1 MKLSQLMVGA
11 VLSLSL
17 TLTGCAATSLLSAA
31 TSAISPNKPD
41 ITAQVGAENTKQG
54 IGVTA
59 KTSEDTKVGDV
70 SGNAKVENA
79 KQGKDSST
87 VKDVSGNAKVDS
99 AKQGDE
105 GVTVKDVTGGAVN
118 ASKQGAQV
126 TQGNVQADKFVVN
139 QGDSRSLLWAFLIC
153 IGAILILVF
162 GLVLLFLKKRKGK
175 VNGSPTDTTTTTET
189 TS

>member
-1 MKLSQLMVGA
+1 MKLSQLFAGA

-31 TSAISPNKPD
+31 TSAISPNKPE

-79 KQGKDSST
+79 KQGKESST
-87 VKDVSGNAKVDS
+87 VKDVSGNAKVDT
-99 AKQGDE
+99 AKQGEDS
-105 GVTVKDVTGGAVN
+105 VTVKDVTGGAVN
-118 ASKQGAQV
+118 ASKQGSQV
-126 TQGNVQADKFVVN
+126 TQGNVQAKQFTVN
-139 QGDSRSLLWAFLIC
+139 QGDSRGLLWAFSISM
-153 IGAILILVF
+153 GAFLILVF
-162 GLVLLFLKKRKGK
+162 GLVLLFLKLRKGK
-175 VNGSPTDTTTTTET
+175 VNGSPTDTTSETTT
-189 TS
+189 

>member
-1 MKLSQLMVGA
+1 MKLSQLLAGA

-70 SGNAKVENA
+70 SGNAKVDTA
-79 KQGKDSST
+79 KQGKESST

-118 ASKQGAQV
+118 ASKQGSQV

-139 QGDSRSLLWAFLIC
+139 QGDSKSLLWAYALGL
-153 IGAILILVF
+153 GAILLLVF
-162 GLVLLFLKKRKGK
+162 GLVFIILKFGKGK
-175 VNGSPTDTTTTTET
+175 DDGTTTET

>member
-1 MKLSQLMVGA
+1 MKLSQLLAGA

-118 ASKQGAQV
+118 ASKQGSQI
-126 TQGNVQADKFVVN
+126 TNGNVRADKIIVS
-139 QGDSRSLLWAFLIC
+139 QGDSRSLLWSFAIG

-162 GLVLLFLKKRKGK
+162 GLVLLFLKIRKGK
-175 VNGSPTDTTTTTET
+175 VNGSPTDTTTTET
-189 TS
+189 TT